1 MLARSC
7 SHTELLYLKY
17 LSDIIEILTKEN
29 HNNTI
34 ELFFRLTFIYMYTYS
49 NIYIYMFWIVLRLI
63 NLRYK
68 PGKMFYFFFLA
79 YFLSSSFIRDFIVT
93 RKFMWK
99 EMVVIYSEYLLPYLI
114 NVPKLQRKLYMVFSN
129 YSAYQLWIGDQRKQL
144 SVQMSCVMELKIGLL
159 KKPLIYK
166 TIHVLVQHVRYDA
179 SFANS
184 IVQFQIISRTSA
196 A

>member
-1 MLARSC
+1 
-7 SHTELLYLKY
+7 
-17 LSDIIEILTKEN
+17 
-29 HNNTI
+29 
-34 ELFFRLTFIYMYTYS
+34 
-49 NIYIYMFWIVLRLI
+49 
-63 NLRYK
+63 
-68 PGKMFYFFFLA
+68 
-79 YFLSSSFIRDFIVT
+79 
-93 RKFMWK
+93 MWK

>member
-1 MLARSC
+1 
-7 SHTELLYLKY
+7 
-17 LSDIIEILTKEN
+17 
-29 HNNTI
+29 
-34 ELFFRLTFIYMYTYS
+34 MYTYS

-68 PGKMFYFFFLA
+68 PGKMFGLLFFFSCT
-79 YFLSSSFIRDFIVT
+79 FFSSSFIRGFILK

-99 EMVVIYSEYLLPYLI
+99 EMVVIYSEYLPPYLI
-114 NVPKLQRKLYMVFSN
+114 NVPKLQHKLYMVFSN
-129 YSAYQLWIGDQRKQL
+129 CSAYQLWIGDQKKQL

-159 KKPLIYK
+159 KNPLIYK